1 MNSFDVVIQIIVGMF
16 SGVFPNVSYEVV
28 VGDDVQKEL
37 KIYIPKRGVFRK
49 DIEYVADIVNGCLK
63 DLCAREMSDGHFDG
77 WEIDYCY
84 GNGDG
89 TFVIRD
95 SRGDNTEPAN
105 NVVCSIGFGT
115 F

>member
-1 MNSFDVVIQIIVGMF
+1 MLSYRL
-16 SGVFPNVSYEVV
+16 SSECFPVCSRMSVTKLSL
-28 VGDDVQKEL
+28 DDVQKEL

-49 DIEYVADIVNGCLK
+49 DIEYVADIVNDCLK

-89 TFVIRD
+89 TFVVRD
-95 SRGDNTEPAN
+95 SKGGDTEPVN
-105 NVVCSIGFGT
+105 NLVCSIGFGT

>member
-16 SGVFPNVSYEVV
+16 SGVFLNVSYEVV
-28 VGDDVQKEL
+28 GDDVRKEL

-49 DIEYVADIVNGCLK
+49 DIECVADIVNDCLK
-63 DLCAREMSDGHFDG
+63 DLCAREMSDGHFDD
-77 WEIDYCY
+77 WEINYCY
-84 GNGDG
+84 GDGNGRF
-89 TFVIRD
+89 TIRD